1 MARASTSA
9 TWQTAPCGARVHRWA
24 PPHRPLLRIA
34 AALTAAFFDSR
45 VGALSADTICGKI
58 PGLTPQQRAL
68 CRSHPDAMVAVGEG
82 ARLGI
87 GECRH
92 QFRFSR
98 WNCSALGEETVFGQ
112 ELPGGSREAA
122 FAHAVMAAAVAY
134 AITAA
139 CGRGDRSW
147 CGCDGAKQGG
157 FYDAQGGC
165 SADLSHSLEFSR
177 LFVDAREVQRSACTL
192 MNLHNNAAG
201 RKVLEE
207 KMKTVC
213 KCHGVLG
220 SCTTRTCWATLPQF
234 REVGSA
240 LKRKYD
246 EAVHVEPVH
255 AGRYRHRYPA
265 FLQARRSRGHRK
277 PLHTELVFTESSP
290 SYCEED
296 RLTGS
301 VGTRGRPC
309 NRTSPHADGCEL
321 LCCGRGYDTRQYTRS
336 WHCKCEF
343 RWCCYVR
350 CSTCSEGAEEYTC
363 K

>member
-1 MARASTSA
+1 MARASASA
-9 TWQTAPCGARVHRWA
+9 TRQTAPCGARVHRWA
-24 PPHRPLLRIA
+24 PPHRPLLLLRIA
-34 AALTAAFFDSR
+34 AALTAAFFYSR

-92 QFRFSR
+92 QFQFSR

-177 LFVDAREVQRSACTL
+177 LFVDAREVQRSARTL
-192 MNLHNNAAG
+192 
-201 RKVLEE
+201 VLEE
-207 KMKTVC
+207 KMKPVC

-246 EAVHVEPVH
+246 EAVHVEP
-255 AGRYRHRYPA
+255 
-265 FLQARRSRGHRK
+265 
-277 PLHTELVFTESSP
+277 
-290 SYCEED
+290 D

-309 NRTSPHADGCEL
+309 DRTSPRADGCEL
-321 LCCGRGYDTRQYTRS
+321 LCCGRGYDTRRYTRS